1 MLTVPG
7 TSTTGASFTFI
18 GTLTQADTLSFTESG
33 NPCLQSPPS
42 YCVNGA
48 GVVTTAGT
56 SPVGA
61 ATTFMGTF
69 NGSAETWDFGALL
82 IEISGEGAVQ
92 IFPASAANGLG
103 SSTPPHSLTLAPTS
117 LGALGFPSFSAVSPT
132 ITFIMAD
139 TLYSDNTGQFV
150 ISPDSRTGDCHAGIG
165 GWLPAGGVGDAP
177 AGSRSLNVG
186 GVAAALTHPPVTQ
199 CPFTARQQ
207 AISSSGSTGQPGQ
220 FPSVGSG

>member
-1 MLTVPG
+1 MIRKLLIVGFCLAACLSAASITVPGGMLTVPG

-82 IEISGEGAVQ
+82 IEISGEGAGQV
-92 IFPASAANGLG
+92 FPANAANGLG

-117 LGALGFPSFSAVSPT
+117 LGALGFPSFSAVNPT

-150 ISPDSRTGDCHAGIG
+150 ISQTPEPATGMLVLAAGC
-165 GWLPAGGVGDAP
+165 LLAGLAMRRRVRGA
-177 AGSRSLNVG
+177 
-186 GVAAALTHPPVTQ
+186 
-199 CPFTARQQ
+199 
-207 AISSSGSTGQPGQ
+207 
-220 FPSVGSG
+220 